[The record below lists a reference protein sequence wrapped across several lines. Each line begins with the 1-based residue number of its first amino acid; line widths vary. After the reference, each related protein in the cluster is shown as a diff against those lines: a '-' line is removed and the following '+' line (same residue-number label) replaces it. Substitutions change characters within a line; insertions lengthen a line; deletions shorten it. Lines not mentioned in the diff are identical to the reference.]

1 MKTIIIA
8 ALSQNRV
15 IGRNNTIP
23 WHYPTDMQHFRRTTK
38 GHPVVAGRKTYE
50 SFQVRPLPG
59 RLNLILTR
67 NPDYTSDE
75 GVVICTAL
83 AQALTAARNHNAENL
98 FILGGAEIY
107 NLALPLADEMI
118 LTHLPIEVEGDA
130 YFPEWDKAEWEVAE
144 ERREADLVFAS
155 YRRR

>member
-8 ALSQNRV
+8 AFGKNRV
-15 IGRNNTIP
+15 IGRDNTIP
-23 WHYPTDMQHFRRTTK
+23 WHYPADMKHFRRTTK

-59 RLNLILTR
+59 RLNFILSR
-67 NPDYTSDE
+67 NPNYTSDE
-75 GVVICTAL
+75 GVIICQDLSQVITTA
-83 AQALTAARNHNAENL
+83 RDRNAEKL

-107 NLALPLADEMI
+107 KLAMAQTDEMI
-118 LTHLPIEVEGDA
+118 ITHLPIEVEGDA
-130 YFPEWDKAEWEVAE
+130 YFPEWDENEWEVAE
-144 ERREADLVFAS
+144 ERPEEDLVFAT